1 MSQILFEDRT
11 TESPEAAD
19 ERRVAVVSQAI
30 IGTTIL
36 ASEGSP
42 TVGMAG
48 LIMALAQGTA
58 RTGASIDAVIEAL
71 KADYQEVV
79 EDPAPWNERV
89 SDA

>member
-1 MSQILFEDRT
+1 MSQIVFEDRT
-11 TESPEAAD
+11 TESPEETAQRQV
-19 ERRVAVVSQAI
+19 EVVSRAI

-36 ASEGSP
+36 ASQGSP
-42 TVGMAG
+42 TVGMAA

-71 KADYQEVV
+71 KSDYQEAV
-79 EDPAPWNERV
+79 EDPAPWSERV